1 MWSRFCGRFEKK
13 CELRWPKMSKRCQ
26 KGAQKAHFLE
36 PKASFLGAK
45 FARVALCESIIIYCV
60 LLTLSHQKSMRE
72 RTKNRCGNAMCARD
86 AFFPLLYALYALKC
100 CPRSHQG
107 HPKGPKGSPK
117 ASPGT
122 PQNHEKIDLGAWEA
136 PGVPSG
142 RKMTQKSMK
151 KRLILMYYI
160 IYYILYTIY

>member
-1 MWSRFCGRFEKK
+1 MVAFLWALRKKVRAKMAQNVEKVPK
-13 CELRWPKMSKRCQ
+13 GSPKSSFFRAQSVIFGSQIRESGTLRKYHYLLCFNNIIAPKIDAGTQC
-26 KGAQKAHFLE
+26 APE
-36 PKASFLGAK
+36 
-45 FARVALCESIIIYCV
+45 
-60 LLTLSHQKSMRE
+60 TL
-72 RTKNRCGNAMCARD
+72 
-86 AFFPLLYALYALKC
+86 FFPLLYALYALKC
-100 CPRSHQG
+100 CPRSPQG